1 VATAAARGAAIE
13 RGIRLEV
20 VTIAWMIA
28 EALLAI
34 GAGIAARSVLLTAF
48 GFDSVVELLSGIV
61 LWRRLKFE
69 AQGRSRDGIER
80 MERTAARISGVLLIL
95 LCAYIV
101 ATSLGGLLLGLKPEG
116 SILGIAVSGAALV
129 VMPLLALAKRRANR
143 EIGSASLRADI
154 AETITC
160 AYLAAITLVG
170 IALSSLLGFWWL
182 QYVAAV
188 ALLIWL
194 VPETREAL
202 EAAAGGRHET
212 HSRIED

>member
-1 VATAAARGAAIE
+1 MATAAARGAAIE